1 MLLSDFYNQY
11 KDESSCRSKI
21 KELRES
27 EGILCKKCGSSTHT
41 WKKDKQMWEC
51 RSCSFRTSLRSG
63 TVMENSKLPF
73 HYWFT
78 AIAYLSNTKKSISA
92 LELQR
97 QLGHKR
103 YEPIWAMLQKLR
115 TIMGYRDSQ
124 YQLEEEI
131 ELDEGFFEA
140 PSKSNRGKGSGKDGD
155 KMKVLIAVESKYVDD
170 GDNKKKPKKVGFIK
184 MKVIEKGGNHNTLTE
199 AEKIL
204 NTNCTVLSDDHKSY
218 KKLPDIVK
226 EHISIRCFNRKD
238 SSDVLPW
245 VHTAISNAKRLLL
258 GIHHSISSEYLQ
270 NYLNEFCY
278 KFNRRYYQDK
288 LFDRMLIASI
298 STNWYYN
305 RYQSG

>member
-1 MLLSDFYNQY
+1 MLLSDFYSEY
-11 KDESSCRSKI
+11 KDEASCRTKI

-27 EGILCKKCGSSTHT
+27 EGITCKKCGCKSHS

-51 RSCSFRTSLRSG
+51 KSCSFRTSLRSG

-140 PSKSNRGKGSGKDGD
+140 PSRSNRGKGYGKGGD
-155 KMKVLIAVESKYVDD
+155 KMKVLIAVESKYVD
-170 GDNKKKPKKVGFIK
+170 GDHKKNSKKVGFIK
-184 MKVIEKGGNHNTLTE
+184 MKVIEKGGINNAIEE

-204 NTNCTVLSDDHKSY
+204 DTNCTVLTDDHKSY
-218 KKLPDIVK
+218 KKLPEIVK

-238 SSDVLPW
+238 SSEVLPW
-245 VHTAISNAKRLLL
+245 VHTTISNAKRLLL

-278 KFNRRYYQDK
+278 KFNRRYFHDN

-298 STNWYYN
+298 STNWYHN